1 MESRSER
8 GHAFDGRQMDQRE
21 VLTSTATPV
30 VFSQTIGLFMPAKA
44 SMMRDVAVLFASPW
58 GFEEMCTHKFWRV
71 IADRLAAVG
80 VSSLRFDYPGT
91 GDAGERDDFQ
101 AGLTIW
107 EDSLVEAAEQLR
119 YLSGC
124 RRIIV
129 VSQGLGAAIATNAA
143 GRLGDLA
150 GMAFL
155 APAISGRF
163 YLRELQFWARAI
175 DDGMGLAE
183 AHRSS
188 GGVAIASL
196 RMPEPIAADV
206 RKLDLMAVATAPCS
220 TCLVVERP
228 DRPADSGFANR
239 LETLGATVTR
249 ASYTGYDALVAN
261 PTMAKM
267 PLVVAE
273 TLVDWIAGLPAG
285 KPVSS
290 GEAIAGPHYLS
301 GDGYRETPLTFG
313 QAQRLYGVLCE
324 PQGTRQ
330 GATVLLLSTAYDR
343 HAGWGR
349 TTVTT
354 ARDLAREGIASL
366 RFDPANVGDSQ
377 PVAGLAE
384 QVLYTETQ
392 VADVVEALDLV
403 EERGLLPAIVVGR
416 CSGAYLAFRSALRD
430 PRIKGM
436 VVANP
441 FSFFWNPKRNVDEF
455 LSVVPRSLD
464 TYKARL
470 FQHDTLRRLLDG
482 RIDVRVAFSNVGKA
496 IGQRLLQVTGAGPYL
511 LPEQRRNCREVKG
524 AFERLA
530 ARRTELLILY
540 SERDIG
546 LTHFANHF
554 GADGEGLKRYPNARM
569 AIIEDTDHNLTPDAA
584 RRLYYEAIRDMAM
597 AQTPKQ
603 STEISEA

>member
-1 MESRSER
+1 MRR
-8 GHAFDGRQMDQRE
+8 GAP
-21 VLTSTATPV
+21 TSTAIPV
-30 VFSQTIGLFMPAKA
+30 VFSQTIGLFMPAQA
-44 SMMRDVAVLFASPW
+44 PMMRDVAVLFASPW
-58 GFEEMCTHKFWRV
+58 GIEEMCTHKFWRV
-71 IADRLAAVG
+71 IAERLAAVG

-91 GDAGERDDFQ
+91 GDAGDGDEFQ
-101 AGLTIW
+101 AGLSTW
-107 EDSLVEAAEQLR
+107 EDSLVGAAEQLR
-119 YLSGC
+119 RLSGC

-143 GRLGDLA
+143 GRLGELA

-175 DDGMGLAE
+175 DDGMGLAA

-206 RKLDLMAVATAPCS
+206 RKLDLMAVAAAPCS
-220 TCLVVERP
+220 PCLVIERP
-228 DRPADSGFANR
+228 DRPAESGFADR

-267 PLVVAE
+267 PLAVAR
-273 TLVDWIAGLPAG
+273 TLVDWVVDLPAG
-285 KPVSS
+285 QPVSTA
-290 GEAIAGPHYLS
+290 ETITDPQYLS

-313 QAQRLYGVLCE
+313 QSQRLYGVLCE
-324 PQGTRQ
+324 PLGKRQ

-349 TTVTT
+349 TTVTM
-354 ARDLAREGIASL
+354 ARDLACEGIASL
-366 RFDPANVGDSQ
+366 RFDPANVGDSP

-403 EERGLLPAIVVGR
+403 DERGLLPAIVVGR

-430 PRIKGM
+430 PRIRGV

-441 FSFFWNPKRNVDEF
+441 FAFFWNPKRNVDEF

-470 FQHDTLRRLLDG
+470 FQRDTLRRLLDG
-482 RIDVRVAFSNVGKA
+482 RIDVRVAFSNMVKA
-496 IGQRLLQVTGAGPYL
+496 LGQRLLQATGAGPYL
-511 LPEQRRNCREVKG
+511 LPEQRRNGREVKS
-524 AFERLA
+524 AFVKLA
-530 ARRTELLILY
+530 ARGTELRILY
-540 SERDIG
+540 SEHDIG
-546 LTHFANHF
+546 LTHFASHF

-569 AIIEDTDHNLTPDAA
+569 AMIEDTDHNLTPEKA
-584 RRLYYEAIRDMAM
+584 RRVYYEAIREMAM
-597 AQTPKQ
+597 AQSPKW
-603 STEISEA
+603 

>member
-1 MESRSER
+1 MENRSER
-8 GHAFDGRQMDQRE
+8 GQGLCAGRAGQRE
-21 VLTSTATPV
+21 GLTSTATPI
-30 VFSQTIGLFMPAKA
+30 VFSQTIGLFMPAQVP
-44 SMMRDVAVLFASPW
+44 MMRDVAVLFASPW

-71 IADRLAAVG
+71 IADRLSSAG

-91 GDAGERDDFQ
+91 GDAGDRSDFQ
-101 AGLTIW
+101 AGLSIW

-119 YLSGC
+119 HLSGC

-206 RKLDLMAVATAPCS
+206 RKLDLMAVAAAPCS
-220 TCLVVERP
+220 ACLVIERP
-228 DRPADSGFANR
+228 DRSTENGFADR

-267 PLVVAE
+267 PLAVAE
-273 TLVDWIAGLPAG
+273 TLVNWVVGLPIGRQVSAG
-285 KPVSS
+285 V
-290 GEAIAGPHYLS
+290 AIAGPQSLS
-301 GDGYRETPLTFG
+301 GDGYREAPLTFG
-313 QAQRLYGVLCE
+313 QDQRLYGVLCE
-324 PQGTRQ
+324 PLGKRQ

-349 TTVTT
+349 TTVAM
-354 ARDLAREGIASL
+354 ARALAREGIASL
-366 RFDPANVGDSQ
+366 RFDPANVGDSP
-377 PVAGLAE
+377 PVAGLAD

-416 CSGAYLAFRSALRD
+416 CSGAYLAFRSALCD
-430 PRIKGM
+430 PRVRGV

-441 FSFFWNPKRNVDEF
+441 FAFFWNPKRNLDEF

-470 FQHDTLRRLLDG
+470 FQRDTLRRLLDG
-482 RIDVRVAFSNVGKA
+482 RIDVRVAFSNMGKA
-496 IGQRLLQVTGAGPYL
+496 IGQRLLQVTGAGPFL
-511 LPEQRRNCREVKG
+511 VPEQRRNCREVKT
-524 AFERLA
+524 AFEQLA
-530 ARRTELLILY
+530 ARGTELRILY
-540 SERDIG
+540 SEHDIG
-546 LTHFANHF
+546 LTHFATHF
-554 GADGEGLKRYPNARM
+554 GVDGEGLKRYPNARM
-569 AIIEDTDHNLTPDAA
+569 AMIEDTDHNLTPDKA
-584 RRLYYEAIRDMAM
+584 RRVYYEAIRDMAM
-597 AQTPKQ
+597 AQSPNR
-603 STEISEA
+603 

>member
-1 MESRSER
+1 MENRSAPGQAGHVER
-8 GHAFDGRQMDQRE
+8 MRRGAP
-21 VLTSTATPV
+21 TSTAIPV
-30 VFSQTIGLFMPAKA
+30 VFSQTIGLFMPAQA
-44 SMMRDVAVLFASPW
+44 PMMRDVAVLFASPW
-58 GFEEMCTHKFWRV
+58 GIEEMCTHKFWRV
-71 IADRLAAVG
+71 IAERLAAVG

-91 GDAGERDDFQ
+91 GDAGDGDEFQ
-101 AGLTIW
+101 AGLSTW
-107 EDSLVEAAEQLR
+107 EDSLVGAAEQLR
-119 YLSGC
+119 RLSGC

-143 GRLGDLA
+143 GRLGELA

-175 DDGMGLAE
+175 DDGMGLAA

-206 RKLDLMAVATAPCS
+206 RKLDLMAVAAAPCS
-220 TCLVVERP
+220 PCLVIERP
-228 DRPADSGFANR
+228 DRPAESGFADR

-267 PLVVAE
+267 PLAVAR
-273 TLVDWIAGLPAG
+273 TLVDWVVDLPAG
-285 KPVSS
+285 QPVSTA
-290 GEAIAGPHYLS
+290 ETITDPQYLS

-313 QAQRLYGVLCE
+313 QSQRLYGVLCE
-324 PQGTRQ
+324 PLGKRQ

-349 TTVTT
+349 TTVTM
-354 ARDLAREGIASL
+354 ARDLACEGIASL
-366 RFDPANVGDSQ
+366 RFDPANVGDSP

-403 EERGLLPAIVVGR
+403 DERGLLPAIVVGR

-430 PRIKGM
+430 PRIRGV

-441 FSFFWNPKRNVDEF
+441 FAFFWNPKRNVDEF

-470 FQHDTLRRLLDG
+470 FQRDTLRRLLDG
-482 RIDVRVAFSNVGKA
+482 RIDVRVAFSNMVKA
-496 IGQRLLQVTGAGPYL
+496 LGQRLLQATGAGPYL
-511 LPEQRRNCREVKG
+511 LPEQRRNGREVKS
-524 AFERLA
+524 AFVKLA
-530 ARRTELLILY
+530 ARGTELRILY
-540 SERDIG
+540 SEHDIG
-546 LTHFANHF
+546 LTHFASHF

-569 AIIEDTDHNLTPDAA
+569 AMIEDTDHNLTPEKA
-584 RRLYYEAIRDMAM
+584 RRVYYEAIREMAM
-597 AQTPKQ
+597 AQSPKW
-603 STEISEA
+603 

>member
-1 MESRSER
+1 MENRSER

-21 VLTSTATPV
+21 VLTYTATPV
-30 VFSQTIGLFMPAKA
+30 VFSQTIGLFMPARA
-44 SMMRDVAVLFASPW
+44 TRMRDVAVLFASPW
-58 GFEEMCTHKFWRV
+58 GIEEMCTHKFWRV
-71 IADRLAAVG
+71 IADRLAEVG

-91 GDAGERDDFQ
+91 GDAGDRDEFQ
-101 AGLTIW
+101 AGLSIW

-119 YLSGC
+119 RLSGC

-143 GRLGDLA
+143 GRLGELA

-206 RKLDLMAVATAPCS
+206 RKLDLMAVTAVPCS
-220 TCLVVERP
+220 TCLVVERL
-228 DRPADSGFANR
+228 DRPGDSGFADR
-239 LETLGATVTR
+239 LETLGATVAR
-249 ASYTGYDALVAN
+249 ASYTGYEALVAN

-267 PLVVAE
+267 PLAVAE
-273 TLVDWIAGLPAG
+273 ALVDWVVGLPVG
-285 KPVSS
+285 QTVSS
-290 GEAIAGPHYLS
+290 GEAIAGPQSLS
-301 GDGYRETPLTFG
+301 GDGYREAPLTFG
-313 QAQRLYGVLCE
+313 QDQRLYGVLCE
-324 PQGTRQ
+324 PMGERL

-349 TTVTT
+349 TTVTM
-354 ARDLAREGIASL
+354 ARALAREGIASL
-366 RFDPANVGDSQ
+366 RFDPANVGDSP

-403 EERGLLPAIVVGR
+403 EQRGLLPAIVVGR

-430 PRIKGM
+430 PRIGGV

-441 FSFFWNPKRNVDEF
+441 FAFFWNPKRNLDEF
-455 LSVVPRSLD
+455 LNVVPRSLD

-470 FQHDTLRRLLDG
+470 FQRETLSRLLDG
-482 RIDVRVAFSNVGKA
+482 RIDVRVAFSNMGKA

-511 LPEQRRNCREVKG
+511 LPEQRRNCREVKT
-524 AFERLA
+524 AFEQLA
-530 ARRTELLILY
+530 ARGTELRILY
-540 SERDIG
+540 SEHDIG
-546 LTHFANHF
+546 LTHFATHF

-569 AIIEDTDHNLTPDAA
+569 AMIEDTDHNLTPEPA
-584 RRLYYEAIRDMAM
+584 RRLYFEAIRDMAM
-597 AQTPKQ
+597 VQAPRR
-603 STEISEA
+603 

>member
-1 MESRSER
+1 MENRSEP
-8 GHAFDGRQMDQRE
+8 GHAFDGWQMDQWE
-21 VLTSTATPV
+21 ALISTATPV
-30 VFSQTIGLFMPAKA
+30 VFSQMIGLFMPSQAA
-44 SMMRDVAVLFASPW
+44 MARDVAVLFASPW

-71 IADRLAAVG
+71 IADRLAAAG

-91 GDAGERDDFQ
+91 GDAEDRDDFQ
-101 AGLTIW
+101 AGLSIW

-119 YLSGC
+119 HLSGC

-143 GRLGDLA
+143 GRLGELA

-183 AHRSS
+183 THRPT

-206 RKLDLMAVATAPCS
+206 RKLDLMAVASAPCTS
-220 TCLVVERP
+220 CLVIERP
-228 DRPADSGFANR
+228 DRPAESGFADR

-249 ASYTGYDALVAN
+249 ANYTGYDALVAN

-267 PLVVAE
+267 PLAVAG
-273 TLVDWIAGLPAG
+273 TLVDWVVGLTVGGQVSAG
-285 KPVSS
+285 V
-290 GEAIAGPHYLS
+290 AIAGPHYLS
-301 GDGYRETPLTFG
+301 GDVYRETPLTFG
-313 QAQRLYGVLCE
+313 QGQRLYGVLCE
-324 PQGTRQ
+324 PLGERR

-349 TTVTT
+349 TTVTM
-354 ARDLAREGIASL
+354 ARGLAREGIASL
-366 RFDPANVGDSQ
+366 RFDPANVGDSP
-377 PVAGLAE
+377 PVAGLAD

-403 EERGLLPAIVVGR
+403 EQRDLLPAIVVGR

-430 PRIKGM
+430 PRIRGV

-441 FSFFWNPKRNVDEF
+441 FAFFWNPKRNLDEF

-470 FQHDTLRRLLDG
+470 FQRETLSRLLDG
-482 RIDVRVAFSNVGKA
+482 RIDVRVALANMGRA
-496 IGQRLLQVTGAGPYL
+496 IGQRLLQATGAGPYVV
-511 LPEQRRNCREVKG
+511 PEQRRNCREVKC
-524 AFERLA
+524 AFEQLA
-530 ARRTELLILY
+530 ARETELLILY
-540 SERDIG
+540 SDHDIG
-546 LTHFANHF
+546 LTHFASHF
-554 GADGEGLKRYPNARM
+554 GADGQGLKRYPNAQM
-569 AIIEDTDHNLTPDAA
+569 VTIEDTDHNLTPDKA
-584 RRLYYEAIRDMAM
+584 RRVYYEAVRDMAV
-597 AQTPKQ
+597 AQAPKR
-603 STEISEA
+603 